1 MTSKIFLFILMPLL
15 CVSTLT
21 FGQNKTFHSSKAP
34 APEAGT
40 MFIFPERI
48 ILENGGFF
56 NAERAIM
63 FVPLNRSEITSD
75 VISLDVYRF
84 KASEKAN
91 PDTPPI
97 FYLHGGP
104 GFQGLED
111 QLNEPGYFEK
121 NWQYMLDVAD
131 VVVVSQRG
139 IGPSKPTTTIETTT
153 YIFPPDVPFN
163 NDQAVDSL
171 QKILSSE
178 RMEWEKL
185 GLDLKGFTILEAAED
200 VNDVRKALGYDRIT
214 IWGGSFGSHWGMSL
228 MRLHPEII
236 ERAIL
241 RGMEGPDHTYDHP
254 GHQWNVYK
262 RVAEDAENAPELRGL
277 IPKGGL
283 IAAAETIVKRIEKKP
298 VTVEVK
304 DTVTGEIQT
313 VIFDVHSAKKLV
325 RGYSNNLASWPAEI
339 ITLYNGD
346 FTSAAEIAVKKYK
359 SSGRTFTTASYYMLD
374 CGSGITAQR
383 LEEMSADPSA
393 RILENNWDYI
403 NECPC
408 WDSDLGDDFRKNFE
422 TYIPSVIVQGT
433 WDRSTPYENALELV
447 PYFKDSKFITLKR
460 GPHSAI
466 KAAMQ
471 ASPEFKDGILRFAG
485 CGDKSGLPDK
495 LELPQPEWVVPVS
508 NQ

>member
-1 MTSKIFLFILMPLL
+1 MTSKLLVLIIAPLL
-15 CVSTLT
+15 CFSTLT
-21 FGQNKTFHSSKAP
+21 YGQKK
-34 APEAGT
+34 
-40 MFIFPERI
+40 R
-48 ILENGGFF
+48 LF

-63 FVPLNRSEITSD
+63 FVPLNRSVANSD

-84 KASEKAN
+84 RASEKAN

-111 QLNEPGYFEK
+111 QLNVPGNFEK
-121 NWQYMLDVAD
+121 NWQFMLDVAD

-139 IGPSKPTTTIETTT
+139 IGPSKPTTTIETTA

-163 NDQAVDSL
+163 NDQAVESL

-200 VNDVRKALGYDRIT
+200 VNDVRKALGYEKIT

-254 GHQWNVYK
+254 GHAWNVYK
-262 RVAEDAENAPELRGL
+262 RLAEEAEHSPELKGL

-283 IAAAETIVKRIEKKP
+283 IAAAETIVKRIENKP
-298 VTVEVK
+298 VTVVVK
-304 DTVTGEIQT
+304 DTETGTIQT
-313 VIFDVHSAKKLV
+313 VLFDVHSAKKLV
-325 RGYSNNLASWPAEI
+325 RGYSNSLASWPADI

-346 FTSAAEIAVKKYK
+346 FTAAAEIAVKKFK
-359 SSGRTFTTASYYMLD
+359 SSDRIFTTASYYMLD

-393 RILENNWDYI
+393 RIIENNWDYI

-422 TYIPSVIVQGT
+422 TYIPTVIVQGT

-447 PYFKDSKFITLKR
+447 PYFKNSKFITLKR
-460 GPHSAI
+460 GPHGAI
-466 KAAMQ
+466 KAAIQ
-471 ASPEFKDGILRFAG
+471 ASEEFKEGILKFAE
-485 CGDKSGLPDK
+485 CGDKSGLPDEM
-495 LELPQPEWVVPVS
+495 ELPPLNWVVPVL
-508 NQ
+508 